1 MSLNLFR
8 KMKPRI
14 YTPEEIGKIKVSA
27 RLVGDTLAEVAKM
40 IAPGVRTIELDRRAE
55 TFIRANGAI
64 PACKGYEGFPFTLC
78 ISVNEVVVH
87 GFPSER
93 ELKEGDIVSVDC
105 VVEKDGY
112 FGDSAY
118 TFMVGNVEEPVR
130 NLLEATKASLYKGI
144 AQAKAGMRTGDIGH
158 AVQSYVEARG
168 YGVVRELCGHGV
180 GSRMHE
186 KPDVLNYG
194 NMGSGTL
201 LKEGMVIAIEPMITL
216 GKRNIGIARNDW
228 EVYTLDGKPA
238 AHFEHSVAITASEAE
253 ILSSFDKVEQVIKNK

>member
-1 MSLNLFR
+1 MS
-8 KMKPRI
+8 PRI
-14 YTPEEIGKIKVSA
+14 YTQGEIAKISQSA
-27 RLVGDTLAEVAKM
+27 LLVGDTLAEMAKM
-40 IAPGVRTIELDRRAE
+40 IAPGVKTIELDRRAE
-55 TFIRANGAI
+55 EFIRANGAH
-64 PACKGYEGFPFTLC
+64 PACKGYEGFPATLC

-87 GFPSER
+87 GFPSEQ

-118 TFMVGNVEEPVR
+118 TFMVGNVDETVR

-144 AQAKAGMRTGDIGH
+144 EQARAGKRTGDIGY

-180 GSRMHE
+180 GAHMHE

-194 NMGSGTL
+194 RQGSGVL
-201 LKEGMVIAIEPMITL
+201 LKQGMVIAIEPMITL
-216 GKRNIGIARNDW
+216 GKRNIGIARNGW

-238 AHFEHSVAITASEAE
+238 AHFEHSVTITDGEAK
-253 ILSSFDKVEQVIKNK
+253 ILSSFEKIEKILKEK